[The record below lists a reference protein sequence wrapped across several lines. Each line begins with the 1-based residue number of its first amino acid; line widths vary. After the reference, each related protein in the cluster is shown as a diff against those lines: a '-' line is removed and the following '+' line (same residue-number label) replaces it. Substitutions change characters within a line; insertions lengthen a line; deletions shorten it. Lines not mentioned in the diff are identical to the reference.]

1 MKLLCVKC
9 DEAMKF
15 KDAEGDST
23 DGSSGL
29 VFVCNKCG
37 NSFAMLINQMEAQ
50 LVKSLGVQVGGRKE
64 PAQPMEMI
72 KEALVTG
79 EAQKPGSVSWDG
91 DAEERLKKV
100 PMFVRPMVRKG
111 IERYAADN
119 GLSRITT
126 DVMDKA
132 KQKSGM

>member
-1 MKLLCVKC
+1 
-9 DEAMKF
+9 
-15 KDAEGDST
+15 
-23 DGSSGL
+23 
-29 VFVCNKCG
+29 
-37 NSFAMLINQMEAQ
+37 
-50 LVKSLGVQVGGRKE
+50 
-64 PAQPMEMI
+64 MI